1 MAKKSRKRRRKPRP
15 KPAPAEAGA
24 PTSGSGEPATAKE
37 APKPAPA
44 KRRRVPDPEGAP
56 PAPWGSFPL
65 VEVAVLVG
73 IVILVVGFLS
83 GGTSQAILIGTGLV
97 LCSVA
102 GLELAIREHLSG
114 YRSHTLV
121 LAAVPAVAVLAIL
134 FYLAPEGLGS
144 IVRLAIAAVV
154 FALCAW
160 GFTVVFRNRSG
171 GHSFRLKAPK
181 RR

>member
-15 KPAPAEAGA
+15 KPAAE
-24 PTSGSGEPATAKE
+24 TVSSGSGGS
-37 APKPAPA
+37 PAPA
-44 KRRRVPDPEGAP
+44 RKTEGTVSKRRAVPDPEGAP

-65 VEVAVLVG
+65 VEIAVLVG
-73 IVILVVGFLS
+73 IVILVIGFVS
-83 GGTSQAILIGTGLV
+83 GGASQAILIGTGLV

-121 LAAVPAVAVLAIL
+121 LAAVPAVAVLGVL
-134 FYLAPEGLGS
+134 FYLAPEGLGPPL
-144 IVRLAIAAVV
+144 RLAIAAAV
-154 FALCAW
+154 FGLGAW
-160 GFTVVFRNRSG
+160 GFTDVFRNRSG
-171 GHSFRLKAPK
+171 GYSFRVKARGG